1 MTSYLPLYTTR
12 LQTEKYDELYQK
24 LIFVTRWRCFEHFS
38 FNRMLPK
45 EDFDQ
50 EMRRIR
56 IYEEEQKAK
65 KRMADP
71 EKKTIETTAET
82 SAEDTTNKAIP
93 TSSLILWAICP
104 DDNSG
109 EWLKL
114 FEASNFSEAYKYRN
128 TFRRIMNPQD

>member
-1 MTSYLPLYTTR
+1 
-12 LQTEKYDELYQK
+12 
-24 LIFVTRWRCFEHFS
+24 
-38 FNRMLPK
+38 
-45 EDFDQ
+45 
-50 EMRRIR
+50 MRR
-56 IYEEEQKAK
+56 
-65 KRMADP
+65 DDN
-71 EKKTIETTAET
+71 EKKTDDMMAET